1 MKMRWDTFFK
11 SRNSRKIKTRR
22 AHTTPLKFIFDSDI
36 KIADDSDGI
45 VTNLGAV
52 FWKFLVNTTKQVHQF
67 WYI

>member
-1 MKMRWDTFFK
+1 MKMRWETFFK

-52 FWKFLVNTTKQVHQF
+52 FSEH
-67 WYI
+67 Y